1 MWSLV
6 VNKFKSI
13 NQDQRSKAVY
23 LNSAKS
29 LLIKG
34 LSLITGFF
42 LVPVQLDLIGKEH
55 YGIWVSIVSLMN
67 WIFYLD
73 IGLGNGLRNEYA
85 IANSN
90 NDFLKAKKL
99 VSTSYITIFFFIS
112 FLMIIFFGLN
122 AHLNWNILLNTNLFN
137 NHEINCL
144 IFFVV
149 FSFLLRFLFQLVN
162 FILLAE
168 QKSYI
173 GSFFPFISNLLV
185 LLSIIVYNNS
195 EMNIIDSFTYLVFMS
210 SLIPLLVV
218 VVYNFY
224 FFLFSHKHLYP
235 SFSFFDFSLLR
246 NLSSVGIKFFL
257 LQISSIVIFS
267 LSNLIIIHLLD
278 ENSVSDFNI
287 LFQLFGYITTFFM
300 IIISPYWSAYT
311 DAYYKG
317 DYKWMMKTYR
327 YIKKIWLYL
336 ILLVVLLL
344 VNSRFILNIWV
355 GDQVRPSTIFLFL
368 NALYVVLYCHMA
380 IHNQIVNGIGRV
392 FLQLRIAMFT
402 TLIFIPLSFVF
413 IKQFSLGLNG
423 VLLSIIACMLP
434 FNILISLQV
443 KKILNFTAHGFWNK

>member
-1 MWSLV
+1 MWSLII
-6 VNKFKSI
+6 NKFKSF

-29 LLIKG
+29 LIIKG

-42 LVPVQLDLIGKEH
+42 LVPVQLNLIGKEQ
-55 YGIWVSIVSLMN
+55 YGIWVSILSLMN

-73 IGLGNGLRNEYA
+73 IGLGNGLRNEYS

-90 NDFLKAKKL
+90 NDFHKAKKL
-99 VSTSYITIFFFIS
+99 VSTSYISIFFLIV
-112 FLMIIFFGLN
+112 FLMITFFGLN
-122 AHLNWNILLNTNLFN
+122 IHLNWNKLLNTNIFI

-173 GSFFPFISNLLV
+173 SSFFPFFSNLLV
-185 LLSIIVYNNS
+185 LISIFVYNNT
-195 EMNIIDSFTYLVFMS
+195 EMGFIDSFSYLVFVS
-210 SLIPLLVV
+210 SLTPLLVV

-224 FFLFSHKHLYP
+224 FFLFSHKYLYP

-278 ENSVSDFNI
+278 ESSVSDFNI

-300 IIISPYWSAYT
+300 ILISPYWSAYT
-311 DAYYKG
+311 DAYYKC
-317 DYKWMMKTYR
+317 DYKWMMKTYK
-327 YIKKIWLYL
+327 YIKKIWLYV

-344 VNSRFILNIWV
+344 FNSRFILKIWV
-355 GDQVRPSTIFLFL
+355 GDQVKPSIIFLFL
-368 NALYVVLYCHMA
+368 NALYVILYCHMA

-392 FLQLRIAMFT
+392 FLQLRIAIIT
-402 TLIFIPLSFVF
+402 TLIFLPLSFVLV
-413 IKQFSLGLNG
+413 KLFSLGLNG

-434 FNILISLQV
+434 YNILISIQV